1 MDNNEL
7 SYIRNDITD
16 EEYQKG
22 IGQLLDII
30 DETEDGLPKEQNIL
44 EEIES
49 IEDEISNL
57 DEKDKK
63 FNEKKQEKEKLLK
76 QKKEQLEE
84 KRQLEKL
91 EEKMT
96 IQLERGLNCSSA
108 EAVQIFNS
116 IKRYVAIGMITGI
129 PGIMIACTY
138 DLVKKH
144 QYTNKIKDI
153 EERILKEPENQEL
166 KKERANIYHDAVKK
180 FRKNNKLR

>member
-7 SYIRNDITD
+7 NYIRNDITD

-30 DETEDGLPKEQNIL
+30 DEMEDCLLKEQNIL
-44 EEIES
+44 EDVES
-49 IEDEISNL
+49 IEDEIRNL
-57 DEKDKK
+57 DENDKK
-63 FNEKKQEKEKLLK
+63 FNEKKLEKEKLLR
-76 QKKEQLEE
+76 QKKKQLEE

-96 IQLERGLNCSSA
+96 LQLERGLNCTSA
-108 EAVQIFNS
+108 EAIQIFNS

-138 DLVKKH
+138 DLVKKY

-153 EERILKEPENQEL
+153 EEKILKEPENQDL
-166 KKERANIYHDAVKK
+166 KKQRVEIYHDAVKK
-180 FRKNNKLR
+180 FRKNNKL